1 MQITIQRSSRRGNK
15 LVAFDGRQRV
25 HFGAEGYED
34 YTAHRDPARRQR
46 YIARHRGENWTR
58 EGVMTPGW
66 LSRYILWEKPSLR
79 EAVASANRMYK
90 DVRFELAKISHV

>member
-1 MQITIQRSSRRGNK
+1 MIITIHRSSRKGK
-15 LVAFDGRQRV
+15 KFVAFDGSKRV

-34 YTAHRDPARRQR
+34 YTTHRAPARRKR
-46 YIARHRGENWTR
+46 YIDRHRGEDWTR

-79 EAVASANRMYK
+79 EAVANASRMYK

>member
-1 MQITIQRSSRRGNK
+1 MQIATQRSSRRGNK
-15 LVAFDGRQRV
+15 FVAFDGRQRV
-25 HFGAEGYED
+25 HIGAEGYED
-34 YTAHRDPARRQR
+34 YTTHRDPARRQR

-90 DVRFELAKISHV
+90 DVRFELTKISHV